1 MKELNFSAIEKKW
14 QEQWKKE
21 KIFEPEIN
29 PKKKHFYIQ
38 VAYPY
43 PSGAMHIGHAR
54 TYSVTDAIA
63 KYHLMKGYNVLMPMG
78 WHVSGTPVIAEVEA
92 LKRND
97 EKTIKKFIE
106 NFRIPKE
113 DIKFLKEPESYV
125 DYMVNKA
132 EFGYKK
138 GFQILGLGIDW
149 RRELKT
155 IDKQYN
161 KFIQWQYRKL
171 KEKGYLIKGKYPVR
185 FCPNDNNPVG
195 DHDLREGEGLKIIEF
210 VLLKFPLEGNNKR
223 MLIAATLRPETIF
236 GQTNLWVN
244 PETNYVI
251 ASIENEEWIL
261 SENSFNQ
268 LKNQMHNLKE
278 IARIKGEKLI
288 GKNVI
293 APGINRL
300 IPVLPAFFIE
310 ENIGSGIVTSVPSDA
325 PIDFIALKELQ
336 ENKSICK
343 QFNLNQEK
351 LKEIKVIPII
361 ETPAFGDN
369 CSEKIINELKIK
381 SQKEKEKLEQAK
393 EIAYKEGFFK
403 GRMNENCDEF
413 AGMQVKEAK
422 EKIKEKLLKEKKAL
436 ILYQLEGKAVCRCGT
451 EIIVKVL
458 EDQWF
463 VCYSNQ
469 QWKNESKKTLSK
481 MKIIPEIYRKQYENA
496 FEWLEDKPCTRSKGL
511 GTRFPFDETKILEPL
526 ADSTIY
532 MAYFT
537 ISHLI
542 KKIEPEKLNDE
553 LFDFI
558 FLGKGKANEIA
569 KKTGIEKELIER
581 MQQEFNY
588 WYPLAF
594 NSSAIELIP
603 NHMSFSIFQHTAIFP
618 EEKRQQGTLNL
629 GMLILEGKK
638 MSSSKGNVILIN
650 DICEKIG
657 ADNVRLFLMNSVEPW
672 EEMNWQQKEVE
683 KGINTMNSFLKAF
696 YIEAMKSAK
705 AKKLDEKK
713 LKGINAWLYNK
724 FNEHLNNYI
733 DFMESFELR
742 KAIQE
747 ITFKFFNDLKWYEHR
762 IKQEEKPVELINY
775 VISNWTKCIAPFM
788 PHIAEE
794 FWRSA
799 LLNKE
804 SIFLAGLPEK
814 KKLNKTIE
822 AEENIVRNTLN
833 DAIEVIKLSKIE
845 KPKKIILIVA
855 AEWKKKAI
863 ELLAKK
869 LNKIDLKEAMSI
881 LMTLKEAKE
890 NPKITERIAREF
902 TQRFSELKEL
912 KTINEMKALNEAKS
926 FFEKELNTAIEI
938 IEEEKSTQI
947 KAKNALPFKPAIVV
961 E

>member
-1 MKELNFSAIEKKW
+1 
-14 QEQWKKE
+14 
-21 KIFEPEIN
+21 
-29 PKKKHFYIQ
+29 
-38 VAYPY
+38 
-43 PSGAMHIGHAR
+43 
-54 TYSVTDAIA
+54 
-63 KYHLMKGYNVLMPMG
+63 
-78 WHVSGTPVIAEVEA
+78 
-92 LKRND
+92 
-97 EKTIKKFIE
+97 
-106 NFRIPKE
+106 
-113 DIKFLKEPESYV
+113 
-125 DYMVNKA
+125 
-132 EFGYKK
+132 
-138 GFQILGLGIDW
+138 
-149 RRELKT
+149 
-155 IDKQYN
+155 
-161 KFIQWQYRKL
+161 
-171 KEKGYLIKGKYPVR
+171 
-185 FCPNDNNPVG
+185 
-195 DHDLREGEGLKIIEF
+195 
-210 VLLKFPLEGNNKR
+210 
-223 MLIAATLRPETIF
+223 
-236 GQTNLWVN
+236 
-244 PETNYVI
+244 
-251 ASIENEEWIL
+251 
-261 SENSFNQ
+261 
-268 LKNQMHNLKE
+268 
-278 IARIKGEKLI
+278 
-288 GKNVI
+288 
-293 APGINRL
+293 
-300 IPVLPAFFIE
+300 
-310 ENIGSGIVTSVPSDA
+310 
-325 PIDFIALKELQ
+325 
-336 ENKSICK
+336 
-343 QFNLNQEK
+343 
-351 LKEIKVIPII
+351 
-361 ETPAFGDN
+361 
-369 CSEKIINELKIK
+369 
-381 SQKEKEKLEQAK
+381 
-393 EIAYKEGFFK
+393 
-403 GRMNENCDEF
+403 
-413 AGMQVKEAK
+413 
-422 EKIKEKLLKEKKAL
+422 
-436 ILYQLEGKAVCRCGT
+436 
-451 EIIVKVL
+451 
-458 EDQWF
+458 
-463 VCYSNQ
+463 
-469 QWKNESKKTLSK
+469 
-481 MKIIPEIYRKQYENA
+481 
-496 FEWLEDKPCTRSKGL
+496 
-511 GTRFPFDETKILEPL
+511 
-526 ADSTIY
+526 
-532 MAYFT
+532 
-537 ISHLI
+537 
-542 KKIEPEKLNDE
+542 
-553 LFDFI
+553 
-558 FLGKGKANEIA
+558 
-569 KKTGIEKELIER
+569 
-581 MQQEFNY
+581 
-588 WYPLAF
+588 
-594 NSSAIELIP
+594 
-603 NHMSFSIFQHTAIFP
+603 MSFSIFQHTAIFP